1 MKMAIIDPQL
11 MHSFRA
17 EAKRQ
22 EEFTNSFARQLAV
35 ILLAIILINWL
46 GPKIIFWQTNIITG
60 QTAVETE

>member
-1 MKMAIIDPQL
+1 MQFLDPQL
-11 MHSFRA
+11 VQTFRT

-46 GPKIIFWQTNIITG
+46 GPKIIFWETNIIHG
-60 QTAVETE
+60 DAGSDQSY